1 MSASS
6 LSRALTVVAAV
17 VLAGARPAA
26 AQSVARTQARPA
38 LAAADAPRALVTYRF
53 VGPRDDSLPATVT
66 VADSAGA
73 LVARYWLPG
82 DGRARALAVE
92 VLDAD
97 LVLQGEAPEGLLT
110 LVLVGQNG
118 VAPPAEVTGRWRS
131 ATSRGG
137 LHSRSVR

>member
-92 VLDAD
+92 VLDTD
-97 LVLQGEAPEGLLT
+97 LVLQGEAPAGLLT

-118 VAPPAEVTGRWRS
+118 VATPGAVTGRWALGAR
-131 ATSRGG
+131 AGALHARG
-137 LHSRSVR
+137 RR